1 MAGYAEQYNYVVF
14 DLNIS
19 INLPNLTEEEL
30 KIVFIDFNKL
40 GELAQEDLRSG
51 INGLGSQLGISIC
64 KSLIE

>member
-30 KIVFIDFNKL
+30 KIVFIDFNEL
-40 GELAQEDLRSG
+40 GELA
-51 INGLGSQLGISIC
+51 
-64 KSLIE
+64 